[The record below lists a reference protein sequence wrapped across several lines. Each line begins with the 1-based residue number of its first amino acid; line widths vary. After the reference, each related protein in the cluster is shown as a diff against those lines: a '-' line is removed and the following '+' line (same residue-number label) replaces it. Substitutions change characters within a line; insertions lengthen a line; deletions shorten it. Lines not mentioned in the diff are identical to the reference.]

1 VQINDRYEFPEEL
14 DLDREDG
21 KYLSEN
27 ADRSIRNKYR
37 LHSVLVHSGGIHG
50 GHYYAYCNPSGSQW
64 LKFDDDKVCSSSFLV
79 YLTPSALPPPPPPP
93 RKISSKNL

>member
-1 VQINDRYEFPEEL
+1 MTNAERVQINDRYEFPEEL

-64 LKFDDDKVCSSSFLV
+64 LKFDDDKASHPCFPINVECF
-79 YLTPSALPPPPPPP
+79 
-93 RKISSKNL
+93 R